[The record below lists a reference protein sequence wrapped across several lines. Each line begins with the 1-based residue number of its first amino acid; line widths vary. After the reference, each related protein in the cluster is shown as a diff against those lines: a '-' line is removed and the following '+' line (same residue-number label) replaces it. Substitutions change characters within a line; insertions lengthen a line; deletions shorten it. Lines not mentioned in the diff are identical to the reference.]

1 MASEARGA
9 SSDLPP
15 SEREVFPY
23 VAIEAFED
31 LFAYVP
37 QRYSQG
43 IVADMKVVD
52 ETRAPRGN
60 GVHEGVAYRMIVPH
74 WAFKSR

>member
-1 MASEARGA
+1 LP
-9 SSDLPP
+9 SSKK
-15 SEREVFPY
+15 EVFPY
-23 VAIEAFED
+23 VAFESLGD
-31 LFAYVP
+31 FFAYVP
-37 QRYSQG
+37 PRYSQG